1 MKIEELFKF
10 ELGMGIQNGQ
20 NRIGGRP
27 EPQKKNGNF
36 HNGRCWWLHC
46 AACTWASRLS
56 HFESIPASQLRYFR
70 NSVRFQP
77 VCSAMSNRFRKK
89 MNLRDQRRSS
99 LMNGAAVPFS
109 WSIVSMRWQ
118 LMLTG
123 ISGCRSIASWWS
135 ERCSC
140 SISTLCGSDEWFGA
154 SWLFELGSSTLLI
167 HSIIHT
173 SK

>member
-1 MKIEELFKF
+1 MKIVVLFQIRTGDGNPERTK
-10 ELGMGIQNGQ
+10 Q
-20 NRIGGRP
+20 NRRP
-27 EPQKKNGNF
+27 
-36 HNGRCWWLHC
+36 
-46 AACTWASRLS
+46 AWASKKEWEFPQWQMLMVTLRRVYMS
-56 HFESIPASQLRYFR
+56 QSAQVFSKFDSIPASLL
-70 NSVRFQP
+70 SHVDSIP
-77 VCSAMSNRFRKK
+77 RKK
-89 MNLRDQRRSS
+89 LNLRDQRRSS
-99 LMNGAAVPFS
+99 LMDGAAVPFS

-135 ERCSC
+135 ER

-167 HSIIHT
+167 HSIIRT

>member
-1 MKIEELFKF
+1 MKIVVLFQIRTGDGNPERTK
-10 ELGMGIQNGQ
+10 Q
-20 NRIGGRP
+20 NRRP
-27 EPQKKNGNF
+27 
-36 HNGRCWWLHC
+36 
-46 AACTWASRLS
+46 AWASKKEWEFSTMADVDGYTAPRVHEPVGWAIS
-56 HFESIPASQLRYFR
+56 
-70 NSVRFQP
+70 NRFQP
-77 VCSAMSNRFRKK
+77 VSSGIFEIRFDSSQFAQPCRIDSEKK

-99 LMNGAAVPFS
+99 LMDGAAVPFS

-154 SWLFELGSSTLLI
+154 SWIFELGS
-167 HSIIHT
+167 
-173 SK
+173 